1 MEQEHGTSAWIW
13 RFIILM
19 LLTLFGKVMLYSK
32 IRSVYHT
39 FSEKGLPLPT
49 KRLEQNA
56 WKGLLKLYICYA
68 KRWISEVYCLRA
80 KMIDF
85 QGFVQEL
92 AIYTTEC

>member
-1 MEQEHGTSAWIW
+1 
-13 RFIILM
+13 M

-56 WKGLLKLYICYA
+56 
-68 KRWISEVYCLRA
+68 
-80 KMIDF
+80 
-85 QGFVQEL
+85 
-92 AIYTTEC
+92 